1 MNNEPHTQR
10 ALRGGSFLL
19 VPLPLEPVAAS
30 PINMDDDI
38 ALCIQVFKL
47 GEKEPTPQWP
57 QRGF

>member
-19 VPLPLEPVAAS
+19 VPLPLESVAAS

-47 GEKEPTPQWP
+47 GEKEPTPQ
-57 QRGF
+57 